1 MIVKSIRNVVSFFCS
16 KYPERDLQLVFS
28 ECKETKIF
36 VTPTH
41 RILVSLHVRLKTC
54 FFLVQDILHISTYII
69 QYGESAKGGI
79 SDFPHVLNDSS
90 VMEPSGTGYR
100 GHLIK
105 FSSRLLP
112 CLYRGRAAVELRAL
126 EQKQK
131 ESPKPKPEVSKQV
144 ILKCYKI
151 SFNFNSNV

>member
-1 MIVKSIRNVVSFFCS
+1 MQGNQNICHSYPPYIGVITCASKNMFFVG
-16 KYPERDLQLVFS
+16 PGH
-28 ECKETKIF
+28 
-36 VTPTH
+36 PTY
-41 RILVSLHVRLKTC
+41 
-54 FFLVQDILHISTYII
+54 TYII